1 MEKYRMQMRD
11 RVKLTRF
18 IVPREVPSSKCKPQ
32 KVEQSLNLQRKIN
45 LSNNSTTFPGKQ
57 KTADRLKIILNLRG
71 PTNGTA
77 SNSVA

>member
-1 MEKYRMQMRD
+1 MQMRD

-45 LSNNSTTFPGKQ
+45 LLNNSTTFPGKQ
-57 KTADRLKIILNLRG
+57 K
-71 PTNGTA
+71 
-77 SNSVA
+77 NS